1 MEEKN
6 NSALLTFFKILKYGF
21 FLLVGFLLLSLIL
34 LANVYKNFQNVYQL
48 GQEGKNNLNNA
59 VYSLQSKS
67 WSEASLKA
75 ESAVKNF
82 NEALEQLNDT
92 RENILIKKVGILERQ
107 VDDLEYLLKTT
118 EIIGRTLARASSLAE
133 EFSKLNPETAQT
145 NLLDIPAENKL
156 GLLRLIYES
165 EPELNGLKANLNIA
179 LLNIDKIH
187 RIGILWPL
195 YGEISE
201 YRLQLQEAI
210 NLLENIGPLSKL
222 LLALGGYPEENN
234 LLIILQNNDE
244 LRPSG
249 GFIGSFGL
257 ATIKAGEISSLVTKD
272 SYHLDMPAVG
282 KWKLEPPAPI
292 KKYLQVENWYLRDA
306 NWSPDWPTSA
316 RQIQTIYSGESRAI
330 GAPEINFTSI
340 IALNPDFIADL
351 LRIVGPITIDEET
364 YTPENFQTLLQYTV
378 EVSYKDKDISSW
390 DRKNVINDLVGEL
403 KNRLFK
409 LSLSQWPQLIKTIE
423 NNIQRKNIQ
432 IYFTDDRLKGISEN
446 LKASGEVK
454 KSDSDFIM
462 VVDANL
468 AAFKSDAVVKKEI
481 AYDLY
486 NKNNQA
492 SASLSLRYRHEGG
505 FDWRTTRYRS
515 YTRVYLP
522 LGSRFVSVSGLDKR
536 TADWLAEDN
545 TEMDKTIFS
554 FFFTVEPGTNKEIIL
569 HYSLPDEISQ
579 QIKEGKYELLVQR
592 QSGRRT
598 EKLEINLY
606 PENKPAQTW
615 QTDLEKDQTFR
626 QLER

>member
-1 MEEKN
+1 MEEKKH
-6 NSALLTFFKILKYGF
+6 SALLVFIKILKYGF
-21 FLLVGFLLLSLIL
+21 FLLVGLLLLSLIL
-34 LANVYKNFQNVYQL
+34 LANVYKNFQNAYQL
-48 GQEGKNNLNNA
+48 GQEGKNNLNSA
-59 VYSLQSKS
+59 VYNLRSKS
-67 WSEASLKA
+67 WTEASLKA
-75 ESAVKNF
+75 ELAVKNF

-118 EIIGRTLARASSLAE
+118 EIIGRTLARASGLAE
-133 EFSKLNPETAQT
+133 EFSKLNPETTQT

-156 GLLRLIYES
+156 ELLRLIYES

-195 YGEISE
+195 YSEISE
-201 YRLQLQEAI
+201 YRLQLQESI

-222 LLALGGYPEENN
+222 LLTLGGYPQENN

-257 ATIKAGEISSLVTKD
+257 ATIRAGEISSLVTKD

-306 NWSPDWPTSA
+306 NWAPDWPSA
-316 RQIQTIYSGESRAI
+316 AKQIQVIYSGESRAI

-364 YTPENFQTLLQYTV
+364 YTPENFQTLLQYAV

-432 IYFTDDRLKGISEN
+432 IYFTDERLKGVSDN
-446 LKASGEVK
+446 LKASGEIRK
-454 KSDSDFIM
+454 TEGDFIM

-481 AYDLY
+481 NYDLY
-486 NKNNQA
+486 NKSGQA

-515 YTRVYLP
+515 YTRIYLP
-522 LGSRFVSVSGLDKR
+522 LGSRFVSFSGLDER
-536 TADWLAEDN
+536 TADWSVEDN
-545 TEMDKTIFS
+545 AEIDKTIFG

-569 HYSLPDEISQ
+569 HYSLPDKISQ